1 MRRTRLVS
9 AREGGAAGRDDGG
22 YAAGVKTLYLID
34 GHAAFFRAYY
44 AIRGRMTSPITRE
57 PTNAV
62 FGFVAMLT
70 KLMREQRPDYL
81 AVVIDVGGDHAT
93 FRSELYPEYKMNRD
107 PAPDDF
113 HPQVERCLEILDAMQ
128 IPVIGIPGVEADD
141 VIATIAREHAGE
153 GGTAEDPIRIR
164 IVSKDKD
171 LMQILVDGVEM
182 FDSSSGDVLDVDGLM
197 EKHGI
202 APEQVIDM
210 LALAGDTVDN
220 VPGVKGIGPKT
231 AAKLIAEWGS
241 LDALLENIDQIKG
254 KRREN
259 IEAARDQLPLS
270 RELVTLRTDVETGF
284 ELARARLEPEAI
296 PFDAVETLCQE
307 LGLNRLRNEL
317 AELTGRST
325 AEAQEAVAEPPKP
338 KRGDDAAGGL
348 FAGLAGDDNDAA
360 PPLHDEPTRGT
371 YELVTTKRQLDAL
384 VKKLAK
390 ARVISIDTETTGLS
404 TRDAKLC
411 GICISTKAGSGVY
424 IPVRSPSPDSH
435 LDEATVVEALRSVL
449 EDPKRPKVGQNLKYD
464 LQILR
469 GCGIRLRGIAF
480 DTMIASYVLDASRPS
495 HKLDHLA
502 LGLLGYH
509 CIPITDL
516 IGEKKRGQTQKTFEE
531 VDLEVARD
539 YAAEDADVTLR
550 LMEHFEPQLKA
561 TKLRK
566 LFDELEMP
574 LVEVLAELEWNGIRV
589 DRAELDHQAQALQTR
604 IEDLKQRIE
613 DAAPRPFNPDSPKQL
628 RGILFHDPDHDDEPG
643 LGLTPIKKTK
653 TGFSTDVEVLEKLA
667 ADPDVETPVPALILE
682 YRSLTKLVGTYLT
695 ALADAINEQTGRVHA
710 SFNQTVAATGRLSSS
725 DPNLQNIPI
734 RTEIGRAIRKA
745 FQAEPGGMLV
755 SADYSQIELRILAHL
770 SEDPGLIEAF
780 TSGADIHTA
789 VAAQVFDVAPEDVT
803 REQRGGAKMVN
814 FGIVYG
820 ITPFGLARRLGTH
833 PDGTPWGA
841 SEAAEIIDSYKA
853 RFSRIEAFLQ
863 DCILQAERQ
872 GYVET
877 MMGRRRAIPEIAG
890 RGRSRGL
897 GERMAINSVVQ
908 GSAADL
914 IKLAMIDL
922 YGSLPDVCADAR
934 MLLQIHDELVIEC
947 PEAEADAVLEHMKA
961 RMEQAMELRVPL
973 QVDGGWSHT
982 WFEGH

>member
-449 EDPKRPKVGQNLKYD
+449 EDPAVRKCGHNLKYD
-464 LQILR
+464 WLVLR
-469 GCGIRLRGIAF
+469 RAGVELAGVVF
-480 DTMIASYVLDASRPS
+480 DSMIASYLIDASRSS
-495 HKLDHLA
+495 HSLDALALALLGHTCVSIKELIGTGQEPADVRPGPAEPGAPVRGRGRGHLA
-502 LGLLGYH
+502 
-509 CIPITDL
+509 
-516 IGEKKRGQTQKTFEE
+516 
-531 VDLEVARD
+531 
-539 YAAEDADVTLR
+539 AADAQQMD
-550 LMEHFEPQLKA
+550 PQIKA
-561 TKLRK
+561 PWGCGRCSRTSRCRSSS
-566 LFDELEMP
+566 
-574 LVEVLAELEWNGIRV
+574 VLAELEWNGIRV
-589 DRAELDHQAQALQTR
+589 DADELDRRRRRLEGRMTELRQA
-604 IEDLKQRIE
+604 II
-613 DAAPRPFNPDSPKQL
+613 DAATVVRSIRTRRSSCGGCCSTGRTTPSPGSGSSRSRRRRRATRRTSRCWRSSPRTTA
-628 RGILFHDPDHDDEPG
+628 RR
-643 LGLTPIKKTK
+643 
-653 TGFSTDVEVLEKLA
+653 V
-667 ADPDVETPVPALILE
+667 ADPA
-682 YRSLTKLVGTYLT
+682 
-695 ALADAINEQTGRVHA
+695 
-710 SFNQTVAATGRLSSS
+710 
-725 DPNLQNIPI
+725 
-734 RTEIGRAIRKA
+734 GRARVSPADEAGGDVPQGAGRGDPPGDGAGACVVQPDGGGDGPAVIERSEP
-745 FQAEPGGMLV
+745 AEHPDPHGPGAGDPPGVRGDPGHVLI
-755 SADYSQIELRILAHL
+755 SADYSQIELRHPGAPVG
-770 SEDPGLIEAF
+770 DPALIEAF
-780 TSGADIHTA
+780 HERGGHPHGGGGAD
-789 VAAQVFDVAPEDVT
+789 P
-803 REQRGGAKMVN
+803 
-814 FGIVYG
+814 
-820 ITPFGLARRLGTH
+820 
-833 PDGTPWGA
+833 
-841 SEAAEIIDSYKA
+841 
-853 RFSRIEAFLQ
+853 
-863 DCILQAERQ
+863 
-872 GYVET
+872 
-877 MMGRRRAIPEIAG
+877 RRAAD
-890 RGRSRGL
+890 RGHPR
-897 GERMAINSVVQ
+897 
-908 GSAADL
+908 AA
-914 IKLAMIDL
+914 
-922 YGSLPDVCADAR
+922 
-934 MLLQIHDELVIEC
+934 
-947 PEAEADAVLEHMKA
+947 
-961 RMEQAMELRVPL
+961 
-973 QVDGGWSHT
+973 
-982 WFEGH
+982 

>member
-153 GGTAEDPIRIR
+153 GGTAEEPIRIR

-171 LMQILVDGVEM
+171 LMQILADGVEM

-348 FAGLAGDDNDAA
+348 FAG
-360 PPLHDEPTRGT
+360 R
-371 YELVTTKRQLDAL
+371 K
-384 VKKLAK
+384 
-390 ARVISIDTETTGLS
+390 
-404 TRDAKLC
+404 
-411 GICISTKAGSGVY
+411 
-424 IPVRSPSPDSH
+424 
-435 LDEATVVEALRSVL
+435 
-449 EDPKRPKVGQNLKYD
+449 
-464 LQILR
+464 
-469 GCGIRLRGIAF
+469 
-480 DTMIASYVLDASRPS
+480 
-495 HKLDHLA
+495 
-502 LGLLGYH
+502 
-509 CIPITDL
+509 
-516 IGEKKRGQTQKTFEE
+516 QKTFDE
-531 VDLEVARD
+531 VPLDQGGALRGGGRGSCRSNCGRARW
-539 YAAEDADVTLR
+539 R
-550 LMEHFEPQLKA
+550 PSSKA
-561 TKLRK
+561 MGLGS
-566 LFDELEMP
+566 LFDDVEMP
-574 LVEVLAELEWNGIRV
+574 LVEVLAELEYNGILV
-589 DRAELDHQAQALQTR
+589 DARRTGPAARAARGGDRSSWAQ
-604 IEDLKQRIE
+604 IEDEAMDDKPA
-613 DAAPRPFNPDSPKQL
+613 DFNPDSPKQL
-628 RGILFHDPDHDDEPG
+628 ATVLFNKPEDEEPG
-643 LGLTPIKKTK
+643 LGLKPIKKTRP
-653 TGFSTDVEVLEKLA
+653 GLHRREVLQKLD
-667 ADPDVETPVPALILE
+667 ADPDDRTP
-682 YRSLTKLVGTYLT
+682 
-695 ALADAINEQTGRVHA
+695 
-710 SFNQTVAATGRLSSS
+710 
-725 DPNLQNIPI
+725 IP
-734 RTEIGRAIRKA
+734 R
-745 FQAEPGGMLV
+745 
-755 SADYSQIELRILAHL
+755 
-770 SEDPGLIEAF
+770 
-780 TSGADIHTA
+780 
-789 VAAQVFDVAPEDVT
+789 
-803 REQRGGAKMVN
+803 
-814 FGIVYG
+814 
-820 ITPFGLARRLGTH
+820 
-833 PDGTPWGA
+833 
-841 SEAAEIIDSYKA
+841 
-853 RFSRIEAFLQ
+853 
-863 DCILQAERQ
+863 
-872 GYVET
+872 
-877 MMGRRRAIPEIAG
+877 
-890 RGRSRGL
+890 
-897 GERMAINSVVQ
+897 
-908 GSAADL
+908 
-914 IKLAMIDL
+914 
-922 YGSLPDVCADAR
+922 
-934 MLLQIHDELVIEC
+934 
-947 PEAEADAVLEHMKA
+947 
-961 RMEQAMELRVPL
+961 
-973 QVDGGWSHT
+973 
-982 WFEGH
+982 